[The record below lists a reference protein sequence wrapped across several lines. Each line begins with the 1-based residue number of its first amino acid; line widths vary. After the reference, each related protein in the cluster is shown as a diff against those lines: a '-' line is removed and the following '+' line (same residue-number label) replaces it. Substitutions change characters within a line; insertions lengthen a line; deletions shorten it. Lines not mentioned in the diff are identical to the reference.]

1 VVTIKAARK
10 VLFAGAMTGLLVGA
24 ASFTAIAQD
33 SNAEAVYANLLEQ
46 IANVQA
52 ATDQKRLYLQTQ
64 ENQIASLQQQIAS
77 VDEVKASVRPLVTKM
92 VAEMEKEI
100 VSDIPFN
107 TAERFAR
114 LDRLKEDLANA
125 NSPVPSLF
133 RQSMNILDT
142 EVVAGSS
149 VVAYNGQHPK
159 QDRAGTRLAA
169 CDADITSLSCD
180 LPKAVKEALPKDATK
195 VEAPSLRENIYDGYY
210 VHFGRM
216 SMIYLQHDSSEGWRW
231 DKDAN
236 DWVEMGAGDV
246 LDARRA
252 VRIARGES
260 APNVVLAPVK
270 VDG

>member
-1 VVTIKAARK
+1 MVTIKAARK
-10 VLFAGAMTGLLVGA
+10 VLCAGAMTGLLVGA
-24 ASFTAIAQD
+24 ASLTATAQD
-33 SNAEAVYANLLEQ
+33 SNAEAIYASVLEQ

-64 ENQIASLQQQIAS
+64 ENKIASLQEQIAS
-77 VDEVKASVRPLVTKM
+77 VDEVKASIRPLVTKM
-92 VAEMEKEI
+92 AAEIEKEI

-107 TAERFAR
+107 ASERFAR

-125 NSPVPSLF
+125 NSSVPSLF

-149 VVAYNGQHPK
+149 VVAYTGNNPK
-159 QDRAGTRLAA
+159 EPGTRLAA
-169 CDADITSLSCD
+169 CDADLASTQCD
-180 LPKAVKEALPKDATK
+180 LPKAIKDALPKDATAI
-195 VEAPSLRENIYDGYY
+195 EAPTLRESVYDGYY

-231 DKDAN
+231 DRDSN
-236 DWVEMGAGDV
+236 DWTEMSGSDV

>member
-24 ASFTAIAQD
+24 ASFTATAQD
-33 SNAEAVYANLLEQ
+33 SNAEAVYASLLEQ

-52 ATDQKRLYLQTQ
+52 ATDQKRLYLKTQ
-64 ENQIASLQQQIAS
+64 ENQIASLQEQIAS

-92 VAEMEKEI
+92 AAEMEKEI

-107 TAERFAR
+107 AAERFAR
-114 LDRLKEDLANA
+114 LDRLKEDLANE
-125 NSPVPSLF
+125 NSSVPSLF

-149 VVAYNGQHPK
+149 VVSYTGNNPK
-159 QDRAGTRLAA
+159 EPGTRLAA
-169 CDADITSLSCD
+169 CDADITSTQCD
-180 LPKAVKEALPKDATK
+180 LPKAISEALPLGATK
-195 VEAPSLRENIYDGYY
+195 IESQDLRESVYDGHY

-231 DKDAN
+231 DKESK
-236 DWVEMGAGDV
+236 DWVEMGGSDV

-260 APNVVLAPVK
+260 APNVVLAPVN
-270 VDG
+270 VGG

>member
-1 VVTIKAARK
+1 VTIKAARK
-10 VLFAGAMTGLLVGA
+10 VLCAGAMTGLLVGA
-24 ASFTAIAQD
+24 ASLTAVAQD
-33 SNAEAVYANLLEQ
+33 SNAEAVYAGVLEQ

-64 ENQIASLQQQIAS
+64 ENKIASLQEQIAS
-77 VDEVKASVRPLVTKM
+77 VDEVKASIRPLVTKM
-92 VAEMEKEI
+92 AAEIEKEI

-107 TAERFAR
+107 ASERFAR

-125 NSPVPSLF
+125 NSSVPSLF

-149 VVAYNGQHPK
+149 VVAYTGNNPIP
-159 QDRAGTRLAA
+159 DRAGTRLAA
-169 CDADITSLSCD
+169 CDADITSTQCD
-180 LPKAVKEALPKDATK
+180 LPKAIGDALPKDATTI
-195 VEAPSLRENIYDGYY
+195 EAPSLRESVYDGYY

-231 DKDAN
+231 DRDSN
-236 DWVEMGAGDV
+236 GWTEMGGSDV

>member
-1 VVTIKAARK
+1 MTIKAARK

-33 SNAEAVYANLLEQ
+33 SNAEAVYAGLLEQ

-52 ATDQKRLYLQTQ
+52 STDQKRLYVQTQ
-64 ENQIASLQQQIAS
+64 ENQIASLQEQLAS

-107 TAERFAR
+107 AAERFAR
-114 LDRLKEDLANA
+114 LDRLKEDLADE
-125 NSPVPSLF
+125 NSSVPSLF

-149 VVAYNGQHPK
+149 VVAYNGNNPK
-159 QDRAGTRLAA
+159 APGTRLAA
-169 CDADITSLSCD
+169 CDADLTSARCD
-180 LPKAVKEALPKDATK
+180 LPKAVKEAMPRNASKI
-195 VEAPSLRENIYDGYY
+195 EAPSLRESIYDGYY

-236 DWVEMGAGDV
+236 DWVEMGGSDV

-270 VDG
+270 IDG